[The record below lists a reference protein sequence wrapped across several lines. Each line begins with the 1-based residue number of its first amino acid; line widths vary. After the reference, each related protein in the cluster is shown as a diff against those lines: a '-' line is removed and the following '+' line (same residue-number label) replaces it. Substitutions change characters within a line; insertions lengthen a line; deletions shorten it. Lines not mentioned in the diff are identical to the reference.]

1 MAGSRAF
8 VEKVSL
14 GGSTQPGG
22 RQGALPK
29 PKFPQSCRSE
39 RIGEQNLMAALAEQ
53 PKPIASRGTAAPPR
67 IPDNRNA
74 EVRMALVGL
83 YESVK
88 QESDS
93 ILQIGSCS
101 GANLCK
107 LEVCKYVQLRL
118 SM

>member
-1 MAGSRAF
+1 
-8 VEKVSL
+8 
-14 GGSTQPGG
+14 
-22 RQGALPK
+22 
-29 PKFPQSCRSE
+29 
-39 RIGEQNLMAALAEQ
+39 MAALAEQ